1 MTRGRVSWRGGTVS
15 EANQRDGQTSNGYDE
30 GTDDEP
36 PSALTAFRFAD
47 DQLVVDGMRSRGLLE
62 GSCGSRHDDD
72 TMLVTMHRVKV
83 DRSDTMPLHDRVAAE
98 IRRDISNGDV
108 LPGQRL
114 PPAHDMAAV
123 LGVHSNTV
131 LRALRILRDEGVLE
145 FRRGRG
151 VTVSGEPER
160 GIIWAQAQELL
171 TQARRFGL
179 QREDVV
185 SIIKNLS

>member
-1 MTRGRVSWRGGTVS
+1 MI
-15 EANQRDGQTSNGYDE
+15 
-30 GTDDEP
+30 
-36 PSALTAFRFAD
+36 
-47 DQLVVDGMRSRGLLE
+47 
-62 GSCGSRHDDD
+62 
-72 TMLVTMHRVKV
+72 VTMRDVKL
-83 DRSDTMPLHDRVAAE
+83 DRGDGMPLHDQVAAE

-108 LPGQRL
+108 RPGERL

-131 LRALRILRDEGVLE
+131 LRALRILREEGVLE

-160 GIIWAQAQELL
+160 GVIWAQAQDLL

-179 QREDVV
+179 QRDDVI
-185 SIIKNLS
+185 SIIESLS

>member
-1 MTRGRVSWRGGTVS
+1 
-15 EANQRDGQTSNGYDE
+15 
-30 GTDDEP
+30 
-36 PSALTAFRFAD
+36 
-47 DQLVVDGMRSRGLLE
+47 
-62 GSCGSRHDDD
+62 
-72 TMLVTMHRVKV
+72 MLVTMRHVKV
-83 DRSDTMPLHDRVAAE
+83 DRADGMPLHDRVAAE
-98 IRRDISNGDV
+98 IRRDIANGDV

-151 VTVSGEPER
+151 VTVSGEPDR

-185 SIIKNLS
+185 SIIENL

>member
-1 MTRGRVSWRGGTVS
+1 MVDEVESRRIHQGRSG
-15 EANQRDGQTSNGYDE
+15 A
-30 GTDDEP
+30 
-36 PSALTAFRFAD
+36 
-47 DQLVVDGMRSRGLLE
+47 
-62 GSCGSRHDDD
+62 RHNDD
-72 TMLVTMHRVKV
+72 TMIVTMHRVKV
-83 DRSDTMPLHDRVAAE
+83 DRNDTMALHDQVAAE
-98 IRRDISNGDV
+98 IRRDIANGDV
-108 LPGQRL
+108 QPGQRL

-171 TQARRFGL
+171 AQARRFGL
-179 QREDVV
+179 QRDDVV
-185 SIIKNLS
+185 SIIESLS